1 MYEFKVELKEDKSG
15 WDDYASYYFS
25 VFARSEAEA
34 WKRADELE
42 GLENIK
48 RLWLVRFIGNI

>member
-1 MYEFKVELKEDKSG
+1 MYEFRVEVKGADWEDWG
-15 WDDYASYYFS
+15 TAYFS

-48 RLWLVRFIGNI
+48 RLWMVRFIGNI